1 MFERRLP
8 WVAGWA
14 GSRALLGGIVA
25 GAGPFVTPAGA
36 APPSCTQGKSKITC
50 TFSSGRTDWLVP
62 SGVTRVT
69 IVAFGAEGGP
79 GETGRPRAGGG
90 GGGASDVR
98 TGGFDLADRI
108 VVAGGGGG
116 GGVGFSEDC
125 IGGTGGGSHGG

>member
-36 APPSCTQGKSKITC
+36 APPSCTGGKSKITC
-50 TFSSGRTDWLVP
+50 TFSSGRTEWLVP
-62 SGVTRVT
+62 AGVTRVK

-79 GETGRPRAGGG
+79 GETGSPGGLGGEAKATIVVQGGETLQVNVGGQGSAGNPAPGGANGGG
-90 GGGASDVR
+90 
-98 TGGFDLADRI
+98 
-108 VVAGGGGG
+108 
-116 GGVGFSEDC
+116 
-125 IGGTGGGSHGG
+125 